1 MALVLACLAALS
13 SAYSRVS
20 AVAGLRELPGATIV
34 TGGLVALVTGLS
46 QAPAWGWTAT
56 TTLAL
61 LATGVALLVG
71 FVAVE
76 SRAEHPLVPMGLLRV
91 RTVAAGNAIMV
102 LTGAALLGLFYFLSL
117 YEQVILHYGAI
128 TAGLSQ
134 LPFALALIAGR
145 RRRRPAHRQAR
156 FQDGPQRRA
165 GPARRR
171 AGLVRPEP

>member
-13 SAYSRVS
+13 SSACSRVS

-71 FVAVE
+71 FAAVE
-76 SRAEHPLVPMGLLRV
+76 SRTEHPLVPMGLLCV
-91 RTVAAGNAIMV
+91 RTVAAGDAIMV
-102 LTGAALLGLFYFLSL
+102 LTGAALLGVFHFLSL
-117 YEQVILHYGAI
+117 YVQVILHYGALGLPATRQVNGMNSPDRGCGLRNRVR
-128 TAGLSQ
+128 TAMSWADRQAFPGLS
-134 LPFALALIAGR
+134 P
-145 RRRRPAHRQAR
+145 
-156 FQDGPQRRA
+156 
-165 GPARRR
+165 
-171 AGLVRPEP
+171 